1 VWTKSRARD
10 IYVSVDVVATVF
22 AIYIYISTICPF
34 NSTCRQGVCL
44 CGQSRYLICICVWYI
59 YICCHYSSTQLR
71 LPTGS
76 VIVWTKSLV
85 RYIHISVD
93 VFFKYFC
100 LLNSACR
107 QGVCLCG
114 QSRYTIRIYVSDIYI
129 YCHYS
134 SAKLCLPKLGVCV
147 CGRSCVFNVCIC
159 IYGYCRYRIYILL
172 LFDMCLCVW
181 YTYIYCHVI
190 HMLMCMPMQKRMH
203 ALWYVCTAWCEHD
216 WVCEFALL

>member
-1 VWTKSRARD
+1 MCL
-10 IYVSVDVVATVF
+10 
-22 AIYIYISTICPF
+22 IYIY
-34 NSTCRQGVCL
+34 V
-44 CGQSRYLICICVWYI
+44 
-59 YICCHYSSTQLR
+59 
-71 LPTGS
+71 LPLFVYPTPLAKTGS

-93 VFFKYFC
+93 VVFKYIC

-107 QGVCLCG
+107 QGACLCG
-114 QSRYTIRIYVSDIYI
+114 QSRYLIRIYVSDIYI

-134 SAKLCLPKLGVCV
+134 SAQLCLPKLGVCV

-159 IYGYCRYRIYILL
+159 IYRYCRYCIYILL
-172 LFDMCLCVW
+172 LFGMYLYVW

-190 HMLMCMPMQKRMH
+190 HMLMCMLMQKRMR
-203 ALWYVCTAWCEHD
+203 ALWYVWMAWCEHD